1 MNRTHHSTKGWS
13 LENNASIP
21 LITLQWRLLIDKLK
35 FAFSDLTSV
44 GIVNM
49 LYCSEEVTGP
59 GGTTGSPDIVN
70 MLYCSEEVSGPG
82 GTTGSPDIGVTVAL
96 ADQLNLADKLR

>member
-1 MNRTHHSTKGWS
+1 
-13 LENNASIP
+13 
-21 LITLQWRLLIDKLK
+21 LK

-44 GIVNM
+44 GDIVI
-49 LYCSEEVTGP
+49 LYCSEEVA
-59 GGTTGSPDIVN
+59 
-70 MLYCSEEVSGPG
+70 GPG